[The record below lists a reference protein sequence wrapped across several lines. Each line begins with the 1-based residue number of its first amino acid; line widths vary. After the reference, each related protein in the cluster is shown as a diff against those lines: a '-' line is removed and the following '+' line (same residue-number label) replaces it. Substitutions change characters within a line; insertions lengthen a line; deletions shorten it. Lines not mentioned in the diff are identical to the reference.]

1 AMLLASWNRS
11 ATLSARSVSVAVR
24 TILRSSSDGSDAT
37 FVSVDAFAP
46 LLDDAGASCPVLPE
60 DDPELLLSVVPFAPA
75 PPAPPE
81 VLLLA
86 GLLLAH
92 PAMRATATPAT
103 AMRIHGW
110 TNRELCAYIATPP
123 SF

>member
-1 AMLLASWNRS
+1 MVIEAVCLLPLLPNVEFETKPPSCVAMLLASWNRS

-60 DDPELLLSVVPFAPA
+60 DDPELLLSLAPF
-75 PPAPPE
+75 PPA
-81 VLLLA
+81 
-86 GLLLAH
+86 
-92 PAMRATATPAT
+92 
-103 AMRIHGW
+103 
-110 TNRELCAYIATPP
+110 
-123 SF
+123 